1 MTTQEFSELKARA
14 DAAVKARID
23 EIKSLI
29 SVGDEFIIPLTGR
42 HGRRCGTITKINR
55 TMFEYEMRFESG
67 RIITDKEYIDTLYGT
82 GSRIAHDG
90 RIVHLP

>member
-14 DAAVKARID
+14 DAMVKARID

-29 SVGDEFIIPLTGR
+29 SIGDDFLIPPTGR
-42 HGRRCGTITKINR
+42 YGRRCGTITKVNR

-67 RIITDKEYIDTLYGT
+67 RIITDKEYIDTLHGT
-82 GSRIAHDG
+82 GSRIAHNG
-90 RIVHLP
+90 RIVNLP